1 MQRWYNKFYQD
12 KKEFYWDKKEW
23 SQRTATERSRWSGMD
38 HSADAVGHEANVTCH
53 ARKTIGHLSGH
64 LTGHW
69 TGITTSCS
77 DWTSTCPSWYFHTT
91 SLRTAMIHDELSFNT
106 EHLDNWN
113 HDSLVYCWRHLPPR
127 SWTTTEISNCHP
139 TTTTGQTTR
148 VSIIHGTIQ
157 KKQDLKINCNSSP
170 KWLCD

>member
-77 DWTSTCPSWYFHTT
+77 DWTSTCPSCDAMLDRGFPYWAVNSDPAQYAYAYRKGHWVQLQVDSIDPGIVPVCMGLCIWGLEFWRSDNTSSDDQNREWTRTLCCMRRHTQ
-91 SLRTAMIHDELSFNT
+91 L
-106 EHLDNWN
+106 LD
-113 HDSLVYCWRHLPPR
+113 
-127 SWTTTEISNCHP
+127 T
-139 TTTTGQTTR
+139 
-148 VSIIHGTIQ
+148 
-157 KKQDLKINCNSSP
+157 
-170 KWLCD
+170 